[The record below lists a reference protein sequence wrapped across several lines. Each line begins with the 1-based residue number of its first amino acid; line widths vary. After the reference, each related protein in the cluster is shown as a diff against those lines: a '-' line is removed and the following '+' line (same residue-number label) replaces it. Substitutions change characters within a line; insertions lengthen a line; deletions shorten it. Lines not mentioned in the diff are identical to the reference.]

1 MLPFIY
7 LTIALSTSNLIN
19 ALPVNTTS
27 EITEAQGSITDIT
40 KTFPSEV
47 EILDRDTLFEGLNR
61 LFDVN
66 DTTMSF
72 NETLDQIIEQ
82 FGDLSDLIED
92 FN

>member
-7 LTIALSTSNLIN
+7 LTIALSTSNIIN
-19 ALPVNTTS
+19 ALPVNTTF

-40 KTFPSEV
+40 KTFPSEA
-47 EILDRDTLFEGLNR
+47 EILDRDTLFDSLNR
-61 LFDVN
+61 LFGVN

-82 FGDLSDLIED
+82 FGDLSELIED